1 MALKYILITVLF
13 IHTSQLCHCQYDNP
27 DLNQLLAEYKRP
39 KVKDVGVKCYTG
51 VQNFENQFPFDNVT
65 IAPCRANEN
74 CCYMMSSLN
83 GTHYG
88 CHDDCPEQLKTF
100 LCGPDPDSGLQDIY
114 YCYCR
119 DERDPNC
126 QPSEY
131 KIKGKRSIPAP
142 RLIHSQLGLVAAKSK
157 RK

>member
-1 MALKYILITVLF
+1 MSISSTIFVVLCLHFITVY
-13 IHTSQLCHCQYDNP
+13 SQYDNP
-27 DLNQLLAEYKRP
+27 ELNQLMAEYKKP
-39 KVKDVGVKCYTG
+39 QAKPTG
-51 VQNFENQFPFDNVT
+51 LRCHTGIQNFENQLPFDNVT
-65 IAPCRANEN
+65 VAPCRANEN

-88 CHDDCPEQLKTF
+88 CHDDCPETLKTF

-131 KIKGKRSIPAP
+131 KIKGKRSILDPKYLEAE
-142 RLIHSQLGLVAAKSK
+142 AKLTLLKSR